1 MARTIALV
9 LGTAAVVLL
18 VMRFVDSGEDRAP
31 VTNGA
36 RLAVGDQAPAFQ
48 LTDHEGRQV
57 DVGGATGRWRIV
69 SFFRQA
75 GSPW

>member
-18 VMRFVDSGEDRAP
+18 VMRLVDSGEEPPPTKRIA
-31 VTNGA
+31 
-36 RLAVGDQAPAFQ
+36 LIAVGDPAPAFQ

-57 DVGGATGRWRIV
+57 DVGGATGRWRII

>member
-18 VMRFVDSGEDRAP
+18 VMRFVDSGEDRTPASGTR
-31 VTNGA
+31 V
-36 RLAVGDQAPAFQ
+36 LAVGDEAPAFQ